1 MPAIVGVVNLNSVV
15 SARVFHIGDAYT
27 IAPISTAKTFAGAGS
42 FNTGDGLYVVNQ
54 QSSTNTSDND
64 VNDQNVAGNL

>member
-1 MPAIVGVVNLNSVV
+1 MPAIVGVVNLNSVG
-15 SARVFHIGDAYT
+15 STSVFHIGDVYT